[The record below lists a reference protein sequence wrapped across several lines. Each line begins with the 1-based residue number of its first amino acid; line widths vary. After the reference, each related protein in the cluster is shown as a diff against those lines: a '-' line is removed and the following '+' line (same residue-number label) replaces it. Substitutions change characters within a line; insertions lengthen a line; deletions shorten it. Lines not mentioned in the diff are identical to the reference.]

1 MLLMLMLQPLGNYG
15 LYQPGPRADAAQS
28 EQHNPLGFSL
38 SDLFLPALKDT
49 EWPEPLTGRVR
60 GATESTNKDFVPSN
74 GCYRREG
81 QRRLRES

>member
-1 MLLMLMLQPLGNYG
+1 MLLMLMLRPLGNYG

-49 EWPEPLTGRVR
+49 E
-60 GATESTNKDFVPSN
+60 
-74 GCYRREG
+74 
-81 QRRLRES
+81 